1 MLWIDNKSEFAVSNE
16 TPNRRQIIVWLNAED
31 DQLIANMGVNW
42 LAPERI
48 EFVQLKLFSIS
59 S

>member
-1 MLWIDNKSEFAVSNE
+1 MLWINNKSEFAVSNE
-16 TPNRRQIIVWLNAED
+16 TPNGRQTIVWLNAED
-31 DQLIANMGVNW
+31 DQLLANMGVNW
-42 LAPERI
+42 LALEWI